1 MSTPARPPPPSTPAS
16 SPWDVFVVFLRLG
29 LTSFGGPVAH
39 LGYFRQEFVER
50 RRWLSDVAY
59 AELVAL
65 CQFMPGPASSQV
77 GLGIGLMR
85 AGHLGSAAAWIGFT
99 LPSAIAMFL
108 FAVGIASVED
118 AGQSGWL
125 RGLKVVAVAIVAH
138 AVLGMAKS
146 FSRGLWQG
154 ALTVVAA
161 GIVLRFP
168 GFTGQIGAILLGAL
182 MGVLL
187 AGEGSAASPSDS
199 LVQISRRAG
208 WISLSLFAALFALT
222 PVAASLTDL
231 AGLQIF
237 DGFFRTGSLVFGGG
251 HVVLP
256 LLQAVVV
263 EPGWVTEDQFL
274 AGYSA
279 AQAIPGPL
287 FTFAAYLG
295 AAQSAWPSPAM
306 AACVAIAAIFLPSFL
321 LVTGLLPFWQRLR
334 EYRQVAG
341 AMVGVNAAVVGL
353 LLAAF
358 YSPVFTAGISS
369 LEDLILAV
377 LGFAVLAGLRWP
389 AWSVVLI
396 GAIIGLL
403 RGAVGQ

>member
-1 MSTPARPPPPSTPAS
+1 
-16 SPWDVFVVFLRLG
+16 VFLVFLRLG

-39 LGYFRQEFVER
+39 LGYFREEFVER
-50 RRWLSDVAY
+50 RRWLSDAAY

-85 AGHLGSAAAWIGFT
+85 AGHLGSAAAWVGFT

-108 FAVGIASVED
+108 FAIGIESVED

-125 RGLKVVAVAIVAH
+125 RGLKVVAVAVVAH

-146 FSRGLWQG
+146 FSRGLWQA
-154 ALTVVAA
+154 ALTIIAA
-161 GIVLRFP
+161 ILVLRFQ
-168 GFTGQIGAILLGAL
+168 GFTGQICAIVLGAL
-182 MGVLL
+182 AGVFL
-187 AGEGSAASPSDS
+187 ARGASTDGPSGNV
-199 LVQISRRAG
+199 VQVSRRAG
-208 WISLSLFAALFALT
+208 WVSLGAFATLFVLT
-222 PVAASLTDL
+222 PIMASVTDVI
-231 AGLQIF
+231 GLRIF

-295 AAQSAWPSPAM
+295 AAQSAWPAPAT
-306 AACVAIAAIFLPSFL
+306 AAFVAIAGIFLPSFL
-321 LVTGLLPFWQRLR
+321 LVTGLLPFWQHLR

-358 YSPVFTAGISS
+358 YDPVFTAGVGSFG
-369 LEDLILAV
+369 DLVLAGV
-377 LGFAVLAGLRWP
+377 GFALLAGLRWP
-389 AWSVVLI
+389 AWSVVLM
-396 GAIIGLL
+396 GAVVGLL
-403 RGAVGQ
+403 RGALGQ